1 MFCNLNRFSNAFK
14 ISVDVLVKLLK
25 AKPQSSLQ
33 DKFCVRSRA
42 TGKTDGYSFAFWFKL
57 TEALPTAKKE
67 RNVAKGNKTK
77 SDSYC
82 GHVP

>member
-1 MFCNLNRFSNAFK
+1 M
-14 ISVDVLVKLLK
+14 KLLK

-33 DKFCVRSRA
+33 DKFCARSRA

-67 RNVAKGNKTK
+67 RSVAKRNKTK
-77 SDSYC
+77 PNSYC
-82 GHVP
+82 EHVTQEAIATFSSS